1 MISAKSPCPCG
12 SGKQY
17 KHCHREQDRALEHLG
32 KKHVLGQLPFGV
44 GIISKSGEST
54 SMNVS
59 MASITRDGQ
68 TTIILDEKIT
78 LSVNSTKGDKT
89 PNSSALLSIPAD
101 GFSPGKIITIG
112 NASVSNNSS
121 FSEIALINNRKCLF
135 VKNERFFVKVKI
147 TKTKFFDFFFGLPGQ
162 SEPKDPISGE
172 KLRPHL
178 QICPDGNGGY
188 IRLRGLKKDNEE
200 ADYEIKDARKYFSK
214 ERLIFPQQLFI
225 KSPNCEEILEATF
238 SVEENKVIL
247 NELRFINQSWDAAG
261 RGL

>member
-1 MISAKSPCPCG
+1 MHI
-12 SGKQY
+12 
-17 KHCHREQDRALEHLG
+17 
-32 KKHVLGQLPFGV
+32 LGQLPFGV

-54 SMNVS
+54 SMKVFG
-59 MASITRDGQ
+59 ASITRDGQ
-68 TTIILDEKIT
+68 TTNEEIT
-78 LSVNSTKGDKT
+78 LLVNSTKGDKT

-101 GFSPGKIITIG
+101 GFSPGKITTIG

-121 FSEIALINNRKCLF
+121 FSEIALINNQKCLSA
-135 VKNERFFVKVKI
+135 KIERFFVKVKI
-147 TKTKFFDFFFGLPGQ
+147 GEDRDTKTKVFDFLFGLPGQ
-162 SEPKDPISGE
+162 LETKDTISGI
-172 KLRPHL
+172 KPRPHL